1 MKYFS
6 QLCYVAALLLLVGML
21 DSCKKEPV
29 LSSEA
34 SILSFS
40 FANPSATGTISSTSI
55 AVEVPFGTDVTK
67 LSPTITVSDRATISP
82 ASGLTRDFSNP
93 VTYIVT
99 AEDGVSE
106 KSYTV
111 TVKILDP
118 KEVVIS
124 AFEVAGAVS
133 VAIDQTAKTITINML
148 EGANVKTLSP
158 KITTIP
164 AGATVSPGSNIVQ
177 DFTNPVTYKVTQG
190 ATTASY
196 TASVKFVAYGLNFK
210 GSTIRFDAA
219 TASSTLVPEMATTG
233 DNERGFSMN
242 STHVFMADKGENQ
255 VFFYKNDGTSASAGT
270 LKKTDAAGAALV
282 AGGIFGLSD
291 VVATEKG
298 IIACNMNW
306 AGGAFRVY
314 RWANTTAPAE
324 LLLSFP
330 ATFAGSNLRLG
341 DNINFSGD
349 PFGNGKLYVIPF
361 PGSNS
366 IANNNYVLVWNIANG
381 AVTNAANPTQIV
393 FKDLIKAG
401 NYGYVEP
408 VSADGKNYLLV
419 NGAEMVPTL
428 YSEDGATKFTAIA
441 TDAIGVRTH
450 GGKIFEINNARYLA
464 MALPGSEG
472 STVRDA
478 GLVVYDITGG
488 TLVEAMNALTAEA
501 VRTKLVFTSSIGN
514 KINGNTAADVSVYLN
529 TAAKKVWMMAGAA
542 NNGFRVVEAVATQ

>member
-1 MKYFS
+1 MKYLHHFFFF
-6 QLCYVAALLLLVGML
+6 LAVLVTVTTS
-21 DSCKKEPV
+21 SCKKEPQ
-29 LSSEA
+29 LSNQA

-40 FANPSATGTISSTSI
+40 FANPPVTATITGTNI
-55 AVEVPFGTDVTK
+55 ALSVPFGTDLTSLV
-67 LSPTITVSDRATISP
+67 PTITISEKATISP
-82 ASGLTRDFSNP
+82 ASGLARNFSSP

-99 AEDGVSE
+99 AEDGITE
-106 KSYTV
+106 TAYTV
-111 TVKILDP
+111 TVTTLDP

-124 AFEVAGAVS
+124 AFEVNGAIS
-133 VAIDQTAKTITINML
+133 VAIDQGAKTITVNMPD
-148 EGANVKTLSP
+148 GANVKALSP

-164 AGATVSPGSNIVQ
+164 ASATVAPASNVVQ

-196 TASVKFVAYGLNFK
+196 TATVKFVAYGLDFK
-210 GSTIRFDAA
+210 KTTIRFDACV
-219 TASSTLVPEMATTG
+219 ASSTLVPEMATTG

-242 STHVFMADKGENQ
+242 STSVYLADKGENQ
-255 VFFYKNDGTSASAGT
+255 VFVYKNDGSSSTATT

-282 AGGIFGLSD
+282 AGGIFGVSD

-314 RWANTTAPAE
+314 RWANNTAPAE

-330 ATFAGSNLRLG
+330 ATIDGSNLRLG
-341 DNINFSGD
+341 DNINFAGD
-349 PFGNGKLYVIPF
+349 PYGNGKIYAMPF
-361 PGSNS
+361 PGTNS
-366 IANNNYVLVWNIANG
+366 IVNNNYVLVWNVVNG
-381 AVTNAANPTQIV
+381 AVTNASNPTKIV

-428 YSEDGATKFTAIA
+428 YSEDGATKFTAIE

-450 GGKIFEINNARYLA
+450 GGKIFEINGGRYLA

-472 STVRDA
+472 STIRNA
-478 GLVVYDITGG
+478 GLVLYDITGG
-488 TLVEAMNALTAEA
+488 TLVEAMNGLTAEA
-501 VRTKLVFTSSIGN
+501 VRTKLVFTSSIGQQV
-514 KINGNTAADVSVYLN
+514 NGNTAADVSVFVN
-529 TAAKKVWMMAGAA
+529 TATKKVWMMAGAT
-542 NNGFRVVEAVATQ
+542 NNGFRVVEAPVTQ

>member
-1 MKYFS
+1 MKYLHHFFFILAVLATITTS
-6 QLCYVAALLLLVGML
+6 
-21 DSCKKEPV
+21 SCKKEPQ
-29 LSSEA
+29 LSNQA

-40 FANPSATGTISSTSI
+40 FANPPVTGTITGTNI
-55 AVEVPFGTDVTK
+55 ALSVPFGTDLTNLV
-67 LSPTITVSDRATISP
+67 PTITISEKATISP
-82 ASGLTRDFSNP
+82 ASGLPRNFSSP

-99 AEDGVSE
+99 AEDGITE
-106 KSYTV
+106 TAYTV
-111 TVKILDP
+111 TVTTQDP

-124 AFEVAGAVS
+124 AFEVNGAIS
-133 VAIDQTAKTITINML
+133 VAIDQGAKTITINMPD
-148 EGANVKTLSP
+148 GADVKALSP
-158 KITTIP
+158 KVTTIP
-164 AGATVSPGSNIVQ
+164 ASATVAPGSNVAQ

-196 TASVKFVAYGLNFK
+196 TATVKFVAYGLDFK
-210 GSTIRFDAA
+210 KTTIRFDACV
-219 TASSTLVPEMATTG
+219 ASSTLVPEMATTG

-242 STHVFMADKGENQ
+242 STSVYLADKGENQ
-255 VFFYKNDGTSASAGT
+255 VFVYKNDGSSSTATT

-282 AGGIFGLSD
+282 AGGIFGVSD

-314 RWANTTAPAE
+314 RWANNTAPAE

-330 ATFAGSNLRLG
+330 ATIDGNNLRLG
-341 DNINFSGD
+341 DNINFAGD
-349 PFGNGKLYVIPF
+349 PYGNGKIYAMPF
-361 PGSNS
+361 PGTNS
-366 IANNNYVLVWNIANG
+366 IVNNNYVLVWNVVNG
-381 AVTNAANPTQIV
+381 AVTNASNPTKIV

-428 YSEDGATKFTAIA
+428 YSEDGATKFTAIE

-450 GGKIFEINNARYLA
+450 GGKIFEINGGRYLA

-472 STVRDA
+472 STIRNA
-478 GLVVYDITGG
+478 GLALYDITGG
-488 TLVEAMNALTAEA
+488 TLVEAMNGLTAEA
-501 VRTKLVFTSSIGN
+501 VRTKLVFSSSIGQQV
-514 KINGNTAADVSVYLN
+514 NGNTAADLSVIVN
-529 TAAKKVWMMAGAA
+529 TATKKVWMMAGAT
-542 NNGFRVVEAVATQ
+542 NNGFRVIEAPVTQ

>member
-1 MKYFS
+1 MQYRQHFLLLIS
-6 QLCYVAALLLLVGML
+6 LLLLGWL
-21 DSCKKEPV
+21 TSCKKEPQ
-29 LSSEA
+29 LSSQS

-40 FANPSATGTISSTSI
+40 FATPPATGTITGTNI
-55 AVEVPFGTDVTK
+55 AVSVPFGTDLTSLV
-67 LSPTITVSDRATISP
+67 PTISISEKATISP
-82 ASGLTRDFSNP
+82 ASGLARNFSSP

-99 AEDGVSE
+99 AEDGITE
-106 KSYTV
+106 TAYTV
-111 TVKILDP
+111 TVTVQDP

-124 AFEVAGAVS
+124 AFEVNGAIS
-133 VAIDQTAKTITINML
+133 VAIDQGAKTITVNMPD
-148 EGANVKTLSP
+148 GANVKALSP

-164 AGATVSPGSNIVQ
+164 AGATVAPGSNVVQ

-196 TASVKFVAYGLNFK
+196 TATVKFVAYGLDFK
-210 GSTIRFDAA
+210 KTTIRFDACV
-219 TASSTLVPEMATTG
+219 ASSTLVPEMATTG

-242 STHVFMADKGENQ
+242 SGHVYLADKGENQ
-255 VFFYKNDGTSASAGT
+255 VFFYKNDGSSSTAGT
-270 LKKTDAAGAALV
+270 LKKTDAAGASIV
-282 AGGIFGLSD
+282 AGGIFGISD

-314 RWANTTAPAE
+314 RWANNTAPAE

-330 ATFAGSNLRLG
+330 ATFDGSNLRLG
-341 DNINFSGD
+341 DNINFAGD
-349 PFGNGKLYVIPF
+349 PYGNGKLYAMAF
-361 PGSNS
+361 PGTNS
-366 IANNNYVLVWNIANG
+366 VVNNNFVLVWNVANG
-381 AVTNAANPTQIV
+381 AVTNATNPTRIV

-428 YSEDGATKFTAIA
+428 YSEDGATKFTSIE

-450 GGKIFEINNARYLA
+450 GGKIVEINSGRYLV

-472 STVRDA
+472 STIRAA
-478 GLVVYDITGG
+478 GLVVYDISNG
-488 TLVEAMNALTAEA
+488 TLVEAMQGLTAEA
-501 VRTKLVFTSSIGN
+501 VRTKLVFTSSIGQQV
-514 KINGNTAADVSVYLN
+514 NGNTAADVSVFVN
-529 TAAKKVWMMAGAA
+529 QATKKVWMMAGAA
-542 NNGFRVVEAVATQ
+542 NNGFRVVEAPVTQ

>member
-1 MKYFS
+1 MQYRQHFLLLIS
-6 QLCYVAALLLLVGML
+6 LLLLGWL
-21 DSCKKEPV
+21 TSCKKEPQ
-29 LSSEA
+29 LSSQS

-40 FANPSATGTISSTSI
+40 FATPPATGTITGSNI
-55 AVEVPFGTDVTK
+55 AVSVPFGTDLTSLV
-67 LSPTITVSDRATISP
+67 PTISISEKATISP
-82 ASGLTRDFSNP
+82 ASGLARNFSSP

-99 AEDGVSE
+99 AEDGITE
-106 KSYTV
+106 TAYTV
-111 TVKILDP
+111 TVTVQDP

-124 AFEVAGAVS
+124 AFEVSGAIS
-133 VAIDQTAKTITINML
+133 VAIDQGSKTITVNMP
-148 EGANVKTLSP
+148 EGANVKALSP

-164 AGATVSPGSNIVQ
+164 AGATVAPGSNVVQ

-196 TASVKFVAYGLNFK
+196 TATVKFVAYGLDFK
-210 GSTIRFDAA
+210 KTTIRFDACV
-219 TASSTLVPEMATTG
+219 ASSTLVPEMATTG

-242 STHVFMADKGENQ
+242 STHVYLADKGENQ
-255 VFFYKNDGTSASAGT
+255 VFFYKNDGSSSTAGT
-270 LKKTDAAGAALV
+270 LKKTDAAGASIV
-282 AGGIFGLSD
+282 AGGIFGVSD

-314 RWANTTAPAE
+314 RWANNTAPAE

-330 ATFAGSNLRLG
+330 ATFDGSNLRLG
-341 DNINFSGD
+341 DNINFAGD
-349 PFGNGKLYVIPF
+349 PYGNGKLYAMAF
-361 PGSNS
+361 PGTNS
-366 IANNNYVLVWNIANG
+366 VVNNNFVLVWNVANG
-381 AVTNAANPTQIV
+381 AVTNAANPTRIV

-428 YSEDGATKFTAIA
+428 YSEDGATKFTSIE

-450 GGKIFEINNARYLA
+450 GGKIVEINSGRYLV

-472 STVRDA
+472 STIRAA
-478 GLVVYDITGG
+478 GLVVYDISNG
-488 TLVEAMNALTAEA
+488 TLVEAMQGLTAEA
-501 VRTKLVFTSSIGN
+501 VRTKLVFTSSIGQQV
-514 KINGNTAADVSVYLN
+514 NGNTAADVSVFVN
-529 TAAKKVWMMAGAA
+529 QATKKVWMMAGAA
-542 NNGFRVVEAVATQ
+542 NNGFRVVEAPVTQ